1 MYNYID
7 KWDKILYNGIKIKV
21 TETEAEAMT
30 NEQIIKELTTENP
43 DLLPELIK
51 EFTETEVKR
60 YGK

>member
-21 TETEAEAMT
+21 TETEAETMT